1 MVEIPIQVNGK
12 LRDKIVIPENTP
24 EEQIKEMAL
33 KLDKVLLF
41 IQDQPIRKWIY
52 VPNRTVNIVI

>member
-12 LRDKIVIPENTP
+12 LRDKIVVPENSS
-24 EEQIKEMAL
+24 EEYLKEITF
-33 KLDKVLLF
+33 KLEKVLLF

-52 VPNRTVNIVI
+52 IPNRTINIVI